1 MRYPVFLDL
10 KDKLCVVI
18 GAGRVAERRVR
29 GLCDVGAWVRVVGI
43 SATEGILKLA
53 DEGVIHFYQRAFEPG
68 DLDGGAL
75 VIAATDQANV
85 NRAVQ
90 AAAKCRGILFCG
102 ADPQTDSDFIVPA
115 VVRRGDLQVAIST
128 GGNSPAYAALLRRE
142 IEAFLEDGHAGMMDM
157 IAGLRRRVYARFPNA
172 PERRQAFWQQ
182 LVTDDTLALARQG
195 KWAEIEEQIE
205 KCLSSSLG

>member
-10 KDKLCVVI
+10 KDKLCVLI

-29 GLCDVGAWVRVVGI
+29 GLCDAGARVRVVGI
-43 SATEGILKLA
+43 AATEGILKLA
-53 DEGVIHFYQRAFEPG
+53 DEGVVHLYQRAFEPG
-68 DLDGGAL
+68 DLDGCTL

-102 ADPQTDSDFIVPA
+102 ADPQTDSDFVVPA

-182 LVTDDTLALARQG
+182 LVTDDTLALARKG
-195 KWAEIEEQIE
+195 RWAEIEERIE

>member
-1 MRYPVFLDL
+1 MRYPVFLKL
-10 KDKLCVVI
+10 EDKLCVVV

-29 GLCDVGAWVRVVGI
+29 GLCDAGARVRVVGI
-43 SATEGILKLA
+43 TATEGILQLA
-53 DEGVIHFYQRAFEPG
+53 DEGAIHLCQRAFEPS
-68 DLDGGAL
+68 DLDGSTL
-75 VIAATDQANV
+75 VIAATDQADV

-102 ADPQTDSDFIVPA
+102 ADRYTESDFIVPA

-142 IEAFLEDGHAGMMDM
+142 IEAFLDDGHAGFSDL
-157 IAGLRRRVYARFPNA
+157 ITDLRRRVYARFPNA

-182 LVTDDTLALARQG
+182 LVTDDMLALARQG
-195 KWAEIEEQIE
+195 RWAEIEERIE
-205 KCLSSSLG
+205 KCLS

>member
-1 MRYPVFLDL
+1 MRYPVFLKL
-10 KDKLCVVI
+10 EGRLCVVI

-29 GLCDVGAWVRVVGI
+29 GLCEAGARVRVVGI
-43 SATEGILKLA
+43 TATEGILKLA
-53 DEGVIHFYQRAFEPG
+53 DEGVVHLYQRAFEPS
-68 DLDGGAL
+68 DLEGSAL
-75 VIAATDQANV
+75 VIAATDHVDV

-90 AAAKCRGILFCG
+90 TAAKCRGILFCG
-102 ADPQTDSDFIVPA
+102 ADPHTDSDFIVPA

-142 IEAFLEDGHAGMMDM
+142 IETFLEDGHVDFLDMMAD
-157 IAGLRRRVYARFPNA
+157 LRRRVYARFPNA

-195 KWAEIEEQIE
+195 KWTEIEERIE
-205 KCLSSSLG
+205 VCLSS